1 MVLEHQRHALSCG
14 ATVLTRPLESND
26 IVVIRAL
33 TPMGPIY
40 ETDDEAGVCALM
52 QAVLTR
58 GTEQRSASEMQDAL
72 ADLGSDI
79 DASSG
84 SDLGSV

>member
-1 MVLEHQRHALSCG
+1 MVLEHERHALSCG

-33 TPMGPIY
+33 APMGPIH
-40 ETDDEAGVCALM
+40 ESDAEAGISALM

-58 GTEQRSASEMQDAL
+58 GTE
-72 ADLGSDI
+72 
-79 DASSG
+79 
-84 SDLGSV
+84 